1 MECCGVAIRDAEK
14 AIEMDP
20 SYGKGCG
27 VAYPGY
33 GLAITV
39 APARIFIRAILKRL
53 LGMSSSAWRL
63 TRPMRISALSYL
75 QLAVFAPRWL
85 K

>member
-1 MECCGVAIRDAEK
+1 MECCGDAIRDAEK

-39 APARIFIRAILKRL
+39 VRVRTFIRAILKRL
-53 LGMSSSAWRL
+53 LGISSNAWRL
-63 TRPMRISALSYL
+63 THPMRILAL
-75 QLAVFAPRWL
+75 VH
-85 K
+85 